1 MLSLKHIL
9 VATDFCPVSIAA
21 LRHAL
26 GIARR
31 YHSAVSLLHVIDPS
45 IYGLA
50 GPDGISADTENAQ
63 RELEGVEAGLRRDG
77 SLEGLRFDSRVSAGP
92 VWQRVADTIDEKRSA
107 LLVLGTHGR
116 TGFGKLVLGSVAESA
131 FREAPCPVLT
141 VGPKALRSKS
151 SGAQAKHFLVPT
163 DLSPES
169 MNALPYGLSLARAT
183 GGDLTLLHVVKSG
196 VGMVSIAELESRLR
210 EFPRLPPGT
219 EMNIHFAVQTGPV
232 AEAIVRTA
240 EDNHLDMIVMG
251 LRAWASD
258 GPPMWR
264 NAYAVVTQAP
274 CPVLSMKTEAPFDS
288 ST

>member
-9 VATDFCPVSIAA
+9 VATDFCPISIVA

-26 GIARR
+26 GIAGR

-45 IYGLA
+45 VYGLA
-50 GPDGISADTENAQ
+50 GPDGISADTENSQ
-63 RELEGVEAGLRRDG
+63 RDLERVEASLRSDG

-92 VWQRVADTIDEKRSA
+92 VWQTVADTIDEKHSA

-169 MNALPYGLSLARAT
+169 MSALPYGVSLARAT

-196 VGMVSIAELESRLR
+196 VGVASVAELESRLR
-210 EFPRLPPGT
+210 KSPQLPPGT

-232 AEAIVRTA
+232 AKAIVRIA

-264 NAYAVVTQAP
+264 TAYSVVTQSP
-274 CPVLSMKTEAPFDS
+274 CPVLSMKTQVPSDVS
-288 ST
+288 S

>member
-1 MLSLKHIL
+1 MLSVKHIL
-9 VATDFCPVSIAA
+9 VATDFGPISIVA

-45 IYGLA
+45 VYGLA
-50 GPDGISADTENAQ
+50 GPDGISADTENSE
-63 RELEGVEAGLRRDG
+63 RDLERVEASLRNDG

-169 MNALPYGLSLARAT
+169 ISALPYGVSLASAT

-196 VGMVSIAELESRLR
+196 VGVASVAELESRLR
-210 EFPRLPPGT
+210 KSPQMPPGT
-219 EMNIHFAVQTGPV
+219 EMKIHFAVQTGPV
-232 AEAIVRTA
+232 AKAIVRIA

-264 NAYAVVTQAP
+264 TAYSVVTQSP
-274 CPVLSMKTEAPFDS
+274 CPVLSMKTEAAYDS

>member
-1 MLSLKHIL
+1 MLSVKHIL
-9 VATDFCPVSIAA
+9 VATDFGPISIVA

-45 IYGLA
+45 VYGLA
-50 GPDGISADTENAQ
+50 GPDGISADTENSE
-63 RELEGVEAGLRRDG
+63 RDLERVEASLRNDG

-169 MNALPYGLSLARAT
+169 ISALPYGVSLASAT

-196 VGMVSIAELESRLR
+196 VGVASVAELESRLR
-210 EFPRLPPGT
+210 KSPQMPPGT
-219 EMNIHFAVQTGPV
+219 EMKIHFAVQTGPV
-232 AEAIVRTA
+232 AKAIVRIA